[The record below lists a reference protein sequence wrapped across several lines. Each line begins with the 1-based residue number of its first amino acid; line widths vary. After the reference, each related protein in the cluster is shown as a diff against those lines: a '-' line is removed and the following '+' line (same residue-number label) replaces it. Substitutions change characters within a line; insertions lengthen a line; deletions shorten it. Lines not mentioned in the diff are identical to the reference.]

1 MSDAEGRSTHKT
13 GEHIAAFGRIG
24 ENVSVGKGRT
34 ESFSDGVLALAIT
47 LPALNLY
54 VAPGSGRLLSQ
65 AYASGQASRRTQ

>member
-1 MSDAEGRSTHKT
+1 
-13 GEHIAAFGRIG
+13 
-24 ENVSVGKGRT
+24 VGKGRT